1 MRALLRNPITV
12 LRDKL
17 SPRRRLL
24 RRYVADFERL
34 PRLDPPVGFN
44 EHMIHRLLYDR
55 DPRLKV
61 MCDKIAVKKLVTNRV
76 GAEYAVPL
84 LGAWRRAEEITWESL
99 PESFVLKPNYT
110 SGPFVAVESRATLD
124 VPALTNEARKWLRTK
139 PRAFL
144 DCEWG
149 YRGIPRYLMAEP
161 LLRGPGGQQALEI
174 CVYTFHGRAAVI
186 RALNGRKFTDERH
199 DAWFDL
205 NGRQLALKTT
215 AAKSFRMNLDPTLRD
230 KVVTMAEALSDGMS
244 SLRVDFLVGTDGPRV
259 GELTPYSWGGR
270 ARWEKP
276 EMDEMMGRLFI
287 SPDTS
292 FIPSLEPEAG

>member
-1 MRALLRNPITV
+1 MRALLHHPVAV

-24 RRYVADFERL
+24 RLYVTTFGHL

-44 EHMIHRLLYDR
+44 EHVIHRLLYDR
-55 DPRLKV
+55 DPRLKII
-61 MCDKIAVKKLVTNRV
+61 CDKIAVKKLVASRV

-84 LGAWRRAEEITWESL
+84 LGAWRRAEQITWDTL
-99 PESFVLKPNYT
+99 PESFVLQPNQT
-110 SGPFVAVESRATLD
+110 SGPFVVVESRASLD
-124 VPALTNEARKWLRTK
+124 IPALTNKARRWLRIK

-149 YRGIPRYLMAEP
+149 YRGIPRYLIAEP
-161 LLRGPGGQQALEI
+161 LLRGPGGEQALEVT
-174 CVYTFHGRAAVI
+174 VYTFHGRAAII
-186 RALNGRKFTDERH
+186 RPLSGRKFSDERR

-215 AAKSFRMNLDPTLRD
+215 DVKSFRMNLDPKLRD
-230 KVVTMAEALSDGMS
+230 KVVAIAETLSAGMN
-244 SLRVDFLVGTDGPRV
+244 SLRVDFLVAADGPRV

-270 ARWEKP
+270 ALWEKP

-292 FIPSLEPEAG
+292 FIPSLKVEAS